1 MEPSQE
7 RRLDQWGD
15 NPSPSLK
22 PFDSGWGG
30 GFSLSW
36 QCIPKNHRI
45 KQNLNCE
52 GLNSFTSLGSHQR
65 EKSGLLQKPELWMGP
80 S

>member
-30 GFSLSW
+30 GLFSQLAVYS
-36 QCIPKNHRI
+36 QEP
-45 KQNLNCE
+45 QN
-52 GLNSFTSLGSHQR
+52 
-65 EKSGLLQKPELWMGP
+65 KAELEL
-80 S
+80 